1 MFNKIALFNFLQVI
15 CLSVFFNSCA
25 LKTEPSPWNEEVVPV
40 VFSIITPGEEV
51 QVYVGTSYSED
62 TTTNHYTPTKVFIS
76 EKDSSW
82 IELNAQDSAV
92 YSTNDIRIKSGS
104 TYLLKVETG
113 TETVY
118 AQTTVPTQDA
128 EIVDGKCI
136 RISNTTG
143 DNVHVYTY
151 NCMLK
156 VQLRFSENKE
166 YGYYLTAFSNVIASF
181 LFSGSETFELTNF
194 MVERNV
200 NAFNIEMTTVDQN
213 LRKFLRAVE
222 IHSNTFDG
230 DDIAN
235 IITLYGGNY
244 PAYSNI
250 TNGVGLFGS
259 FVKSS
264 KLIYVTNN

>member
-1 MFNKIALFNFLQVI
+1 MISKIPLFTILQFFCITVI
-15 CLSVFFNSCA
+15 LNSCA
-25 LKTEPSPWNEEVVPV
+25 LITEPSPWNEEVVPV
-40 VFSIITPGEEV
+40 VFSIITPDEEV

-62 TTTNHYTPTKVFIS
+62 TTINHYTPSKVFIS
-76 EKDSSW
+76 EKDSNW
-82 IELNAQDSAV
+82 VELNARDSAV
-92 YSTNDIRIKSGS
+92 YSTNNIQIKSGS

-118 AQTTVPTQDA
+118 AQTTVPTPDA
-128 EIVDGKCI
+128 EITDGKCI
-136 RISNTTG
+136 RVSNTTD
-143 DNVHVYTY
+143 DNVNVSTY
-151 NCMLK
+151 NCLLK

-222 IHSNTFDG
+222 IHSNTFVG
-230 DDIAN
+230 DDITYLL
-235 IITLYGGNY
+235 TLYGGNY

-259 FVKSS
+259 FVKNS

>member
-1 MFNKIALFNFLQVI
+1 MFNKISLFNFLQVI
-15 CLSVFFNSCA
+15 CLSILFNSCA

-51 QVYVGTSYSED
+51 QVYVGISYSED

-82 IELNAQDSAV
+82 IELNAKDSAV
-92 YSTNDIRIKSGS
+92 YSTNNIRIKSGS

-128 EIVDGKCI
+128 EIIDGKCI
-136 RISNTTG
+136 RISNTTN

-156 VQLRFSENKE
+156 VKLRFSENKE
-166 YGYYLTAFSNVIASF
+166 YGYYLTAFSNVIATF
-181 LFSGSETFELTNF
+181 LFSGSETFELPNF
-194 MVERNV
+194 IVERRV
-200 NAFNIEMTTVDQN
+200 YEFNIQMTTVDPN
-213 LRKFLRAVE
+213 LKKFLRAVE
-222 IHSNTFDG
+222 IESSTFDG

-235 IITLYGGNY
+235 IIALYGGNY

>member
-1 MFNKIALFNFLQVI
+1 MFDKIALFNFLQVI
-15 CLSVFFNSCA
+15 CLSIFFNSCA

-51 QVYVGTSYSED
+51 QVYVGTSYSEY
-62 TTTNHYTPTKVFIS
+62 TTTNHYTPSKVFIS

-92 YSTNDIRIKSGS
+92 YSTNNIHIKSGS

-128 EIVDGKCI
+128 EIIDGKCI
-136 RISNTTG
+136 RVSNTTD
-143 DNVHVYTY
+143 DNVNVSAD

-181 LFSGSETFELTNF
+181 LFSGSETFELPNF
-194 MVERNV
+194 WVERKIS
-200 NAFNIEMTTVDQN
+200 AFNIQMTTVDPN
-213 LRKFLRAVE
+213 LKKFLRAVE
-222 IHSNTFDG
+222 IQSSTFDG
-230 DDIAN
+230 RDISF
-235 IITLYGGNY
+235 ILTLYGGNY

-259 FVKSS
+259 FVKSN